1 MQKDDGQTFAIT
13 GRFCCLTTSNPG
25 RRVQGMMN
33 MAELQR
39 SSRLKSPKA
48 LIACILIVGIA
59 GTVWAKRA
67 SIEAELTGPDH
78 SVANGGA
85 KPAQDAGVPVTL
97 ASARSQDFLVNLDEL
112 GTVQALNTVTVHSQI
127 TGRIAK
133 VDFTQGHMVNKGAPL
148 VEIDPQSYEA
158 ALAQA
163 KGQLARDQALLKGA
177 QVDLDRDSKLAT
189 QHAASQ
195 QTLDDQAALVA
206 QDQGTVQADQAAVQA
221 ASVNLAYCRIAAP
234 FTGRVGFSLI
244 DVGNLVQPTDTTGI
258 VTIAQV
264 QPISVVFPAP
274 QDQLQAVTK
283 ALASGDVP
291 VEVISED
298 GKTVLS
304 QGTLSYIDNQIN
316 VATGT
321 INLKATFA
329 NADDALWPGQ
339 SVTVRLGV
347 STLKNVVQ
355 IPLDAVQHGPD
366 GLFAYI
372 VGPDRKAQVRP
383 IKVSETGNGSV
394 VVSDGVKP
402 GETVVTDGSYRV
414 QPGSLVADVRQQV
427 ATDASP
433 ATAIASP

>member
-1 MQKDDGQTFAIT
+1 
-13 GRFCCLTTSNPG
+13 
-25 RRVQGMMN
+25 MN

-48 LIACILIVGIA
+48 LIVCVLIVGAIST
-59 GTVWAKRA
+59 GWIERA
-67 SIEAELTGPDH
+67 YVERELPGLGH
-78 SVANGGA
+78 SVAKDGA
-85 KPAQDAGVPVTL
+85 KPPRAPGVPVTL
-97 ASARSQDFLVNLDEL
+97 APARSDDFLVNLNEL

-133 VDFTQGHMVNKGAPL
+133 VDFTQGHMVSKGDPL
-148 VEIDPQSYEA
+148 VEIDTQTYEA

-163 KGQLARDQALLKGA
+163 KGQLAHDQALLKGA
-177 QVDLDRDSKLAT
+177 QVDLDRDSKLVA
-189 QHAASQ
+189 QHTAPQ
-195 QTLDDQAALVA
+195 VTLDDQVALVA
-206 QDQGTVQADQAAVQA
+206 QDQGTVQADEAAVQS
-221 ASVNLAYCRIAAP
+221 ASVNLAYCRISAP
-234 FTGRVGFSLI
+234 FSGRAGFSLI

-258 VTIAQV
+258 VTIEQV

-274 QDQLQAVTK
+274 QDQLQAVSK

-291 VEVISED
+291 VEVTSED

-329 NADDALWPGQ
+329 NADNGLWPGQ
-339 SVTVRLGV
+339 SVTVKLAI

-383 IKVSETGNGSV
+383 IKVSETGNGNV
-394 VVSDGVKP
+394 VVSDGVRP
-402 GETVVTDGSYRV
+402 GEMVVTDGSYRV
-414 QPGSLVADVRQQV
+414 QPGSLVADAKQQI
-427 ATDASP
+427 ATDAPP
-433 ATAIASP
+433 ATRMAAQ

>member
-1 MQKDDGQTFAIT
+1 MT
-13 GRFCCLTTSNPG
+13 
-25 RRVQGMMN
+25 N
-33 MAELQR
+33 MADLPR
-39 SSRLKSPKA
+39 SSRLKSPKT
-48 LIACILIVGIA
+48 LIVCVLVVGVASTLWIERAHVERALA
-59 GTVWAKRA
+59 GRD
-67 SIEAELTGPDH
+67 P
-78 SVANGGA
+78 SVANDGA
-85 KPAQDAGVPVTL
+85 KPAQDPGVPVTL
-97 ASARSQDFLVNLDEL
+97 ASARTQDFLVNLTEL

-133 VDFTQGHMVNKGAPL
+133 IDFTQGHMVNKGDPL
-148 VEIDPQSYEA
+148 VEIDTQSYEA

-163 KGQLARDQALLKGA
+163 KGQLAHDQSLLKGA
-177 QVDLDRDSKLAT
+177 QVDLDRDTKLVA
-189 QHAASQ
+189 QHTTPQ
-195 QTLDDQAALVA
+195 VTLDDQAALVA
-206 QDQGTVQADQAAVQA
+206 QDQGTVQADEASVQS
-221 ASVNLAYCRIAAP
+221 ASVNLAYCRIVAP
-234 FTGRVGFSLI
+234 FTGRAGFSLI

-258 VTIAQV
+258 VTIEQV

-291 VEVISED
+291 VQVTSED

-329 NADDALWPGQ
+329 NTDNALWPGQ

-383 IKVSETGNGSV
+383 IKVSETGNGNV
-394 VVSDGVKP
+394 VVTDGVKP
-402 GETVVTDGSYRV
+402 GEVVVTDGSYRV
-414 QPGSLVADVRQQV
+414 QPGSLVADARQQI
-427 ATDASP
+427 ATDTPP
-433 ATAIASP
+433 ATTMAAQ

>member
-1 MQKDDGQTFAIT
+1 ME
-13 GRFCCLTTSNPG
+13 R
-25 RRVQGMMN
+25 
-33 MAELQR
+33 
-39 SSRLKSPKA
+39 
-48 LIACILIVGIA
+48 
-59 GTVWAKRA
+59 
-67 SIEAELTGPDH
+67 ELTGLDH
-78 SVANGGA
+78 SVVKDGA
-85 KPAQDAGVPVTL
+85 KPPQAPGVPVTL
-97 ASARSQDFLVNLDEL
+97 APARSDDFLVNLNEL

-133 VDFTQGHMVNKGAPL
+133 VDFTQGHMVSKGDPL
-148 VEIDPQSYEA
+148 VEIDTQTYEA

-163 KGQLARDQALLKGA
+163 KGQLAHDRALHKGA
-177 QVDLDRDSKLAT
+177 QVDLDRDSKLVA
-189 QHAASQ
+189 QHTAPQ
-195 QTLDDQAALVA
+195 VTLDDQVALVA
-206 QDQGTVQADQAAVQA
+206 QDQGTVQADEAAVQS
-221 ASVNLAYCRIAAP
+221 ASVNLAYCRISAP
-234 FTGRVGFSLI
+234 FSGRAGFSLI

-258 VTIAQV
+258 VTIEQV

-274 QDQLQAVTK
+274 QDQLQAVSK

-291 VEVISED
+291 VEVTSED

-329 NADDALWPGQ
+329 NADNGLWPGQ
-339 SVTVRLGV
+339 SVTVKLAI

-383 IKVSETGNGSV
+383 IKVSETGNGNV
-394 VVSDGVKP
+394 VVSDGVRP
-402 GETVVTDGSYRV
+402 GEMVVTDGSYRV
-414 QPGSLVADVRQQV
+414 QPGSLVADAKQQI
-427 ATDASP
+427 ATDAPP
-433 ATAIASP
+433 ATRMAAQ